1 MFRLACRAAMLAAVL
16 TLSLATP
23 AIAGPGILLL
33 AHGGSEQWNGN
44 VRALAEV
51 INRERPVEIAFGMA
65 TRANIQKAIDAL
77 VQRGVTEI
85 VAVPLFIS
93 SHSSVVTSTEYLLG
107 LRAEAPK
114 DLALF
119 AKMDHGSGAPGTTG
133 TSGHEGHTMPPVDGT
148 KPIVSPVPV
157 RMTTALDSHPIVAKI
172 LADRA
177 RAISKDPAHEAIILV
192 AHGPVGEEENRRWL
206 TSLSELAQS
215 IGKTAPYATI
225 DYMTVRDDAPPEIR
239 NAATAELRALVD
251 KRRGAGSRVL
261 LVPVL
266 LSFGGIEQG
275 IRKRLEGLDYVM
287 APQAVMPDPRLV
299 LWVIDKSQ
307 AK

>member
-1 MFRLACRAAMLAAVL
+1 MFRLVCRAAVLAAVL
-16 TLSLATP
+16 TMSLAAP
-23 AIAGPGILLL
+23 AAAGPGIVLL

-107 LRAEAPK
+107 LRADAPK

-119 AKMDHGSGAPGTTG
+119 AKMGHGSGATG
-133 TSGHEGHTMPPVDGT
+133 TSGHEGHTMAPVDGT
-148 KPIVSPVPV
+148 KPIASPVPV
-157 RMTTALDSHPIVAKI
+157 RMTSALDSHPIVARI

-177 RAISKDPAHEAIILV
+177 RAISKDPAREAILLV
-192 AHGPVGEEENRRWL
+192 AHGPVSEEENRRWL
-206 TSLSELAQS
+206 AGMSDLAQS
-215 IGKTAPYATI
+215 IGKSAPYATI
-225 DYMTVRDDAPPEIR
+225 DFMTVRDDAPPEIR
-239 NAATAELRALVD
+239 NAATAELRALVE
-251 KRRGAGSRVL
+251 KRRSAGSRVL

-275 IRKRLEGLDYVM
+275 IKKRLDGLEYVM

-299 LWVIDKSQ
+299 IWVIEKSQ
-307 AK
+307 KP